1 VTPTLRGPCAT
12 NRCARLM
19 WAVAAFVVILAAAN
33 SFADEGADAPSR
45 GEALSPVAPPGYL
58 DPRKVALGGQLFHD
72 PILSKR
78 GMLSCSS
85 CHDLRA
91 GGTIAVRRTVGYE
104 GRMHAFNAP
113 TIFNVG
119 NSHRLGWRGSTTS
132 LAAQNLKVL
141 LDPNLM
147 GNQWEALLPRLN
159 ANDAYRNRFTA
170 VYGRAADADA
180 VLDALVTFQRSLVTP
195 DAPFDRYLKG
205 DTTAISGHQKLGYKL
220 FRDYGCISCH
230 QGSNVGGNMLQI
242 FGVFGDPGSDRSLT
256 ASEVEARLDD
266 SDRSQDVF
274 RVPSLRNVELTAPY
288 FHDGRTDSLREAIA
302 IMAKSQLGRA
312 LPDGDICAIE
322 LFLKSLTGTYD
333 GKALAS
339 PAAGRQ

>member
-1 VTPTLRGPCAT
+1 MTPPPRGLGAI
-12 NRCARLM
+12 NRCASLI
-19 WAVAAFVVILAAAN
+19 WAAAVIVVIWTGAN
-33 SFADEGADAPSR
+33 SSAGDGPDALT
-45 GEALSPVAPPGYL
+45 GTEALSPVVPPGRL
-58 DPRKVALGGQLFHD
+58 DPRKVSLGRQLFHD

-78 GMLSCSS
+78 GKLSCSS

-91 GGTIAVRRTVGYE
+91 GGTIPLRRTIGYE

-147 GNQWEALLPRLN
+147 GNQWDVLLPRLN
-159 ANDAYRNRFTA
+159 ANEAYRAEFTA
-170 VYGRAADADA
+170 LYGRSADADA
-180 VLDALVTFQRSLVTP
+180 VLDALVTFQKSLVTP
-195 DAPFDRYLKG
+195 DAPFDRYLRG
-205 DTTAISGHQKLGYKL
+205 DETAISGHQKLGYRL
-220 FRDYGCISCH
+220 FRHYGCISCH

-242 FGVFGDPGSDRSLT
+242 FGVFGDPGSDTSPA
-256 ASEVEARLDD
+256 ASDVAARLDE
-266 SDRSQDVF
+266 SDRSRDVF

-312 LPDGDICAIE
+312 LPDRDIYAIE

-333 GKALAS
+333 GKALAG
-339 PAAGRQ
+339 PAAGR